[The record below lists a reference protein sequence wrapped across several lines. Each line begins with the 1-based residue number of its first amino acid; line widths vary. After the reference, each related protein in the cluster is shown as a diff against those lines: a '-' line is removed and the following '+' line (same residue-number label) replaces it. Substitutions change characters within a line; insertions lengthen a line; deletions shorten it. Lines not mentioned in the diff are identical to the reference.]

1 MSSDQQ
7 PDYVWDFG
15 RQRKQRRPAR
25 AWLIVALTVLA
36 IAIAAVLFWVLFRP
50 GASTAERTA
59 TPSASSVGTMSPSAT
74 PSPSVTPTLAPT
86 PTPTPTTS
94 AAPTIRPT
102 PPRPTDPDLAS
113 FRDEVGPVLDAA
125 ATGLRYAREEGG
137 MAAMQDVML
146 VQQDA
151 ERLTESVAPSAISER
166 WSDALATYGR
176 ALETLRAAYERGDA
190 AHAEDR
196 AATAALSELN
206 DIAGR

>member
-1 MSSDQQ
+1 MTGA
-7 PDYVWDFG
+7 PHEPEYVWDYG
-15 RQRKQRRPAR
+15 RQRRRPGR
-25 AWLIVALTVLA
+25 VWLIVALSVLA
-36 IAIAAVLFWVLFRP
+36 IAIAAVLFWVFFRP
-50 GASTAERTA
+50 GAPAAERTPA
-59 TPSASSVGTMSPSAT
+59 PSASPAGTASPSAT
-74 PSPSVTPTLAPT
+74 PSPSVTPTPT
-86 PTPTPTTS
+86 PTPTPTAS
-94 AAPTIRPT
+94 AAPTGKPT
-102 PPRPTDPDLAS
+102 PPRPADPDLTS

-151 ERLTESVAPSAISER
+151 ERLTESVAPSAISGR

-176 ALETLRAAYERGDA
+176 ALETLRAAYERGEE
-190 AHAEDR
+190 AHTEDR